1 MKKIIFLI
9 FAFATIQVANA
20 QCTLDPS
27 FGTGGIVHIPIAYE
41 NAYGYAAAL
50 QSDGKIVL
58 AGNTGVS
65 SHLQAVFVRLNTNG
79 TLDNSFGDGGIV
91 LVPGT
96 TTKHIL
102 EDVAI
107 QSDGKI
113 VATGRINTGSG
124 FSITLIR
131 VNTDGSMDAD
141 FGSNG
146 TVVFN
151 LKETDV
157 SEAILIQPDGKYLI
171 GGYSDD
177 NFTMIRV
184 NTDGTL
190 DNTFGT
196 SGVATTNFEGSPS
209 GIFDFALQSDGKIVA
224 AGYYLNDESRFKFAV
239 VRYNI
244 DGSLDLTFGTAGKLV
259 LSIGPAFDFLMSVC
273 VQSDGKILLGGHT
286 YIDFGPKY
294 DIVVARLESN
304 GTLDYSFGI
313 GGYAKARIVEG
324 ENYVTDMKVQTD
336 GKIILAGNTVSDG
349 AIKEYDLGLVR
360 FNSNGTL
367 DLTFSPTGMVSTDL
381 NGMEDYGNAL
391 LLQTDGKI
399 VATGYSYNNH
409 VAEFTA
415 VRYTF
420 PNVGMNETAGNN
432 LSVYPNPTNNI
443 VKIEINSKSKIEILD
458 MLGNSVFSSF
468 AQDQIL
474 VDVSQFSKGIY
485 FVRASSESSYE
496 VIKLIVE

>member
-1 MKKIIFLI
+1 
-9 FAFATIQVANA
+9 
-20 QCTLDPS
+20 
-27 FGTGGIVHIPIAYE
+27 
-41 NAYGYAAAL
+41 
-50 QSDGKIVL
+50 
-58 AGNTGVS
+58 
-65 SHLQAVFVRLNTNG
+65 
-79 TLDNSFGDGGIV
+79 
-91 LVPGT
+91 
-96 TTKHIL
+96 
-102 EDVAI
+102 
-107 QSDGKI
+107 
-113 VATGRINTGSG
+113 
-124 FSITLIR
+124 
-131 VNTDGSMDAD
+131 
-141 FGSNG
+141 
-146 TVVFN
+146 
-151 LKETDV
+151 
-157 SEAILIQPDGKYLI
+157 
-171 GGYSDD
+171 
-177 NFTMIRV
+177 
-184 NTDGTL
+184 
-190 DNTFGT
+190 
-196 SGVATTNFEGSPS
+196 
-209 GIFDFALQSDGKIVA
+209 
-224 AGYYLNDESRFKFAV
+224 
-239 VRYNI
+239 RYNI